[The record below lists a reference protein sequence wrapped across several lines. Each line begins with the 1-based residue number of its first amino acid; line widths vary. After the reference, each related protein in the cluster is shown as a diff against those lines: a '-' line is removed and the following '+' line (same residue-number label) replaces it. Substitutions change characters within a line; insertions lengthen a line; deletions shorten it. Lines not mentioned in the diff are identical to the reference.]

1 MKADKGSSVAVW
13 DKNNYKNQASKQIS
27 DTDVN

>member
-13 DKNNYKNQASKQIS
+13 DKNNYKNQASKQLS